1 MLRVGAIG
9 WRGHAGRMI
18 GLVEA
23 SGMGRVEVAYH
34 PRAVPPMT
42 GGTVQFAALL
52 DCDAV
57 LILSPNDTH
66 AAYLQQLGDAGYRGH
81 VLCEKPPATTA
92 EGLAICERQDP
103 ARTFFNFNYRFCRWR
118 ALAEAA
124 IADGR
129 LGTPIHADAVVTHG
143 LAFKKD
149 YPQSWRADGTR
160 HRHGVLETVAI
171 HFVDLF
177 AALLGPVESC
187 DYAPRLVSGAGTAFD
202 TCSISARHGGG
213 SSTILASYAA
223 PYALRVALHGT
234 NGSVVWDDQ
243 RITYHGPR
251 DTLDTAGRSAA
262 PPAEVLAEAGAESF
276 YEDSLKR
283 AVTFFLEHCRDG
295 RPFAPDLFAHSLAT
309 NRLVLAAGA

>member
-9 WRGHAGRMI
+9 WRGHAGKMI
-18 GLVEA
+18 ELVEA
-23 SGMGRVEVAYH
+23 SGMGRVQVVYH
-34 PRAVPPMT
+34 PRAAPPAP
-42 GGTVQFAALL
+42 GGTTRFAALL

-66 AAYLQQLGDAGYRGH
+66 AAYLQQLGDAGYRGY

-92 EGLAICERQDP
+92 ADLAICERQDP
-103 ARTFFNFNYRFCRWR
+103 VRTFFNFNYRFCQWR

-143 LAFKKD
+143 LAFKSD

-160 HRHGVLETVAI
+160 HRHGILETVAI

-177 AALLGPVESC
+177 AVLLGTVESY
-187 DYAPRLVSGAGTAFD
+187 DYTPRLMSGAGTAFD
-202 TCSISARHGGG
+202 TCTIAARHDGA
-213 SSTILASYAA
+213 SSAILASYAA

-234 NGSVVWDDQ
+234 NGSVVWDDR

-251 DTLDTAGRSAA
+251 DTFDAAGRYAA
-262 PPAEVLAEAGAESF
+262 PPVEVLAEAGTESF
-276 YEDSLKR
+276 YEDSLRR
-283 AVTFFLEHCRDG
+283 AVALFLEHCRDG
-295 RPFAPDLFAHSLAT
+295 KPLAPELFSRSLET